1 MTEQQNTKTKFENIA
16 FICADNAA
24 AREAMSKLIAK
35 YGNCDAAQ
43 ADVIVPLGGDGFM
56 LYTLR
61 KHISLLKRGL
71 PVYGMNQ
78 GTVGF
83 LMNNFAEDNLLERLT
98 KSHAAKIQP
107 LKMTAQTPDGAVE
120 ALAINEISLLR
131 QTSQAAHIRISID
144 GEARMERL
152 MADGILISTPAGST
166 AYNLSAHGPVI
177 PLGSDVL
184 ALTPISAFR
193 PRRWRGALLK
203 NTAKVKFEILNSEK
217 RPVSAVADST
227 EFRNVTSVEVEQA
240 HDITFNLLFD
250 EGHELDE
257 KILREQF
264 SV

>member
-1 MTEQQNTKTKFENIA
+1 MTKNKFNNIA
-16 FICADNAA
+16 FLSADKDQAKRA
-24 AREAMSKLIAK
+24 LSKLTAK
-35 YGNCDAAQ
+35 YGNCDAAH

-56 LYTLR
+56 LDTLR
-61 KHISLLKRGL
+61 KHMTLLKRGL

-83 LMNNFAEDNLLERLT
+83 LMNHFSLDDLQNRLANAQ
-98 KSHAAKIQP
+98 SAKIHP
-107 LKMTAQTPDGAVE
+107 LKMIAQTPGGQVE

-131 QTSQAAHIRISID
+131 QTSQAAHIRILID
-144 GEARMERL
+144 GEERMERL
-152 MADGILISTPAGST
+152 MADGILIASPAGST
-166 AYNLSAHGPVI
+166 AYNLSAHGPAI
-177 PLGSDVL
+177 PLGSNVL

-203 NTAKVKFEILNSEK
+203 NTAKVKFEILDPGK
-217 RPVSAVADST
+217 RPVSAVADSS
-227 EFRNVTSVEVEQA
+227 EFRNVTSVAVEQA

-264 SV
+264 AT